1 MSRFDLFAAS
11 DGVSYILDLQSDFL
25 EHYNTRV
32 VAPVVPASA
41 YDGAAKGLNPTVMI
55 GEAPFVVQTHF
66 LAAIP
71 AAALTQR
78 VGSLEVHADEITR
91 ALDMLFQ
98 GH

>member
-11 DGVSYILDLQSDFL
+11 DGVGYILDLQSDFL

-32 VAPVVPASA
+32 VAPVVPASD

-55 GEAPFVVQTHF
+55 GAAPFVVQTHF
-66 LAAIP
+66 LAAVP
-71 AAALTQR
+71 AAALKDQ
-78 VGSLEVHADEITR
+78 VGTLEAYGDDITR

>member
-11 DGVSYILDLQSDFL
+11 DGAGYILDLQPDFL

-32 VAPVVPASA
+32 VAPVVRASK
-41 YDGAAKGLNPTVMI
+41 YDGAAKGLNPTAMI
-55 GEAPFVVQTHF
+55 GDASFVVQTHL

-71 AAALTQR
+71 AAALKDQ
-78 VGSLEVHADEITR
+78 VGTLEAYGDDITR
-91 ALDMLFQ
+91 ALDMLLQ